1 MWLCLGEYRGP
12 HQARVFVRY
21 MVERMWRERIEESY
35 RAYVT
40 DQLRL
45 IPQAMFIQDRWH
57 DLSKPSGPSK
67 SAEEIAESVI
77 SKIGLE
83 VVNEPA

>member
-1 MWLCLGEYRGP
+1 
-12 HQARVFVRY
+12 
-21 MVERMWRERIEESY
+21 MVERLRRERVEESY

-45 IPQAMFIQDRWH
+45 IPQMMYLNERW
-57 DLSKPSGPSK
+57 LESVAPSGPDM

-77 SKIGLE
+77 TKIGLE